1 MNFYL
6 VNFFVLKLSTLLTL
20 GWLYRSEQLSVMSNC
35 EVEIIGKPVKDMY
48 GAPMG
53 KILGTSTDIDGS
65 IQTVGINCGSEG
77 LKQIAFDQL
86 VVQSE
91 VVIFIPKWRLDSQ
104 RLLKQK
110 ELVIRRLNALMEI
123 VSDNDSMK
131 SDAEIIHEKYYTKL
145 TTLQRTEYEINSEL
159 DGRVVEIE
167 EQEKSV
173 KVLLFD
179 AKVQLKSN
187 EISQETFDHV
197 QKETDE
203 MLQHMKHEKDEIA
216 KVKSRLANLSLEDMI
231 PKVSQSSV
239 MPGTYPE
246 DSSEIESTE
255 TRLPEPPSSIHFIWR
270 NTINDNLFTRTN
282 SCRT

>member
-1 MNFYL
+1 L
-6 VNFFVLKLSTLLTL
+6 VGYTDLDT
-20 GWLYRSEQLSVMSNC
+20 SVMSNC

-131 SDAEIIHEKYYTKL
+131 SDAELIHEKYNTKL

-159 DGRVVEIE
+159 DNRVVEIE

-203 MLQHMKHEKDEIA
+203 MLQHMKHEKDEIV

-239 MPGTYPE
+239 MPGTYQKE
-246 DSSEIESTE
+246 SSEGESSG
-255 TRLPEPPSSIHFIWR
+255 TRLPEPPSSVPLSSGETQLM
-270 NTINDNLFTRTN
+270 TIPPKENVSAEPESDWIKRMN
-282 SCRT
+282 SQ

>member
-1 MNFYL
+1 MN
-6 VNFFVLKLSTLLTL
+6 
-20 GWLYRSEQLSVMSNC
+20 NC

-48 GAPMG
+48 GASMG
-53 KILGTSTDIDGS
+53 KILGTSTDVDGS

-131 SDAEIIHEKYYTKL
+131 SDAEIIHEKYNTKL
-145 TTLQRTEYEINSEL
+145 MTLQRTEYEINSEL
-159 DGRVVEIE
+159 DNRVVEIE

-203 MLQHMKHEKDEIA
+203 MLQHMKHEKDEIV

-239 MPGTYPE
+239 MPGTYLKEPSE
-246 DSSEIESTE
+246 CDSNE
-255 TRLPEPPSSIHFIWR
+255 TRLPEPPCSEPSSEEPSKTQMM
-270 NTINDNLFTRTN
+270 TIPSQNDAPAAPESDWIKRMN
-282 SCRT
+282 SQ

>member
-1 MNFYL
+1 
-6 VNFFVLKLSTLLTL
+6 
-20 GWLYRSEQLSVMSNC
+20 MSNC
-35 EVEIIGKPVKDMY
+35 EVEIIGKAVKDMY

-53 KILGTSTDIDGS
+53 KILGTSTDVDGS
-65 IQTVGINCGSEG
+65 IQSVGINCGSEG

-131 SDAEIIHEKYYTKL
+131 SDAEIIHEKYNTKL
-145 TTLQRTEYEINSEL
+145 MTLQRTEYEINSEL
-159 DGRVVEIE
+159 DNRVVEIE

-179 AKVQLKSN
+179 AKVQFKSN
-187 EISQETFDHV
+187 EISQETFDLV
-197 QKETDE
+197 KKETNE

-216 KVKSRLANLSLEDMI
+216 KVKSRLDNLSLEDMI

-239 MPGTYPE
+239 MPGTYLQNP
-246 DSSEIESTE
+246 SEGESTE
-255 TRLPEPPSSIHFIWR
+255 TRLPEPPSSEPSSQESQTQLM
-270 NTINDNLFTRTN
+270 TIPPKEDTPAEPQSDWIKRMN
-282 SCRT
+282 SQ

>member
-1 MNFYL
+1 MVDYID
-6 VNFFVLKLSTLLTL
+6 LSI
-20 GWLYRSEQLSVMSNC
+20 SVMNNC

-48 GAPMG
+48 GASMG
-53 KILGTSTDIDGS
+53 KILGTSTDVDGS

-131 SDAEIIHEKYYTKL
+131 SDAEIIHEKYNTKL
-145 TTLQRTEYEINSEL
+145 MTLQRTEFEISSEL
-159 DGRVVEIE
+159 DNRVVEIE

-197 QKETDE
+197 QSETDE

-231 PKVSQSSV
+231 PEVSPSA
-239 MPGTYPE
+239 MPGTYLPQP
-246 DSSEIESTE
+246 SEGEPTE
-255 TRLPEPPSSIHFIWR
+255 TRLPEPPSTESSSSKSSETQLMTVPPQEQAPAEPESDWIKR
-270 NTINDNLFTRTN
+270 MN
-282 SCRT
+282 SQ

>member
-1 MNFYL
+1 MVGYID
-6 VNFFVLKLSTLLTL
+6 LSI
-20 GWLYRSEQLSVMSNC
+20 SVMNNC

-53 KILGTSTDIDGS
+53 KILGTSTDVDGS

-131 SDAEIIHEKYYTKL
+131 SDAEIIHEKYNTKL
-145 TTLQRTEYEINSEL
+145 MTLQRTEYEINSEL
-159 DGRVVEIE
+159 DNRVVEIE

-179 AKVQLKSN
+179 AKVQFKSN
-187 EISQETFDHV
+187 EISQETFDLV

-239 MPGTYPE
+239 MPGTYLKEP
-246 DSSEIESTE
+246 SECEPTE
-255 TRLPEPPSSIHFIWR
+255 TRLPEPPCCEPSPEESSETQVM
-270 NTINDNLFTRTN
+270 TIPPQDNAPTAPESDWIKRMN
-282 SCRT
+282 SQ

>member
-1 MNFYL
+1 MN
-6 VNFFVLKLSTLLTL
+6 
-20 GWLYRSEQLSVMSNC
+20 NC
-35 EVEIIGKPVKDMY
+35 EVPIIGKPVKDMY

-65 IQTVGINCGSEG
+65 IQTVGVNCGSEG

-86 VVQSE
+86 VVQAE

-131 SDAEIIHEKYYTKL
+131 SDAEIIHEKYNTKL
-145 TTLQRTEYEINSEL
+145 MTLQRTEYEINSEL
-159 DGRVVEIE
+159 DNRVVEIE

-179 AKVQLKSN
+179 AKVQFKSN
-187 EISQETFDHV
+187 EISQETFDLV

-231 PKVSQSSV
+231 PKVSQSSM
-239 MPGTYPE
+239 MPGTYLKE
-246 DSSEIESTE
+246 SSEGEPIE
-255 TRLPEPPSSIHFIWR
+255 TRLPEPPSSEPSSQESSETQVMTVPPQEESTSELDWIKR
-270 NTINDNLFTRTN
+270 MN
-282 SCRT
+282 SQ

>member
-1 MNFYL
+1 MVDYID
-6 VNFFVLKLSTLLTL
+6 LSI
-20 GWLYRSEQLSVMSNC
+20 SVMNNC

-48 GAPMG
+48 GASMG
-53 KILGTSTDIDGS
+53 KILGTSTDVDGS

-131 SDAEIIHEKYYTKL
+131 SDAEIIHEKYNTKL
-145 TTLQRTEYEINSEL
+145 MTLQRTEYEISSEL
-159 DGRVVEIE
+159 DNRVVEIE

-179 AKVQLKSN
+179 AKVQFKSN

-239 MPGTYPE
+239 MPGTYLKE
-246 DSSEIESTE
+246 SSEGESLE
-255 TRLPEPPSSIHFIWR
+255 TRLPEPPSSSPSSGETQLM
-270 NTINDNLFTRTN
+270 TISSQEQTPTEPESDWIKRMN
-282 SCRT
+282 SQ

>member
-1 MNFYL
+1 
-6 VNFFVLKLSTLLTL
+6 
-20 GWLYRSEQLSVMSNC
+20 MSNC

-53 KILGTSTDIDGS
+53 KILGTSTDVDGS

-131 SDAEIIHEKYYTKL
+131 ADAEIIHEKYNTKL
-145 TTLQRTEYEINSEL
+145 MTLQRTEYEINSEL
-159 DGRVVEIE
+159 DNRVVEIE

-197 QKETDE
+197 QSETDE

-231 PKVSQSSV
+231 PPVSQSSV
-239 MPGTYPE
+239 MPGTYLPE
-246 DSSEIESTE
+246 VPETDEPES
-255 TRLPEPPSSIHFIWR
+255 RLPEPPGTETSQVS
-270 NTINDNLFTRTN
+270 NETQMMTIPPQAESPAEPESDWIKRMN
-282 SCRT
+282 SQ